1 MARTAEQWQAAFQ
14 QLEQKVSNIESQNL
28 STYVKK
34 LDSRMTTMEVAVATI
49 GTSSAEKLKRT
60 INFGKKFSEA
70 KQ

>member
-14 QLEQKVSNIESQNL
+14 QLEQKVSTIESQNL
-28 STYVKK
+28 STCMKN

-49 GTSSAEKLKRT
+49 GTSRSDTIEEKNKFLKK
-60 INFGKKFSEA
+60 GSKA